1 MSHTITAYIN
11 YWINKRTK
19 YSIHSPFVYKLITS
33 GLQQPVDKNK
43 LIKFKRYRR
52 NLVNSKD
59 VISVENLDTDSQVLN
74 TTPKPVKKITGINGN
89 SQAKAKLIFNL
100 SDYFKF
106 NSILVLGSSLGI
118 NTLIFKTALP
128 QARITTIESCKNTLA
143 FTRKKLKKANINNIE
158 FIHGTV
164 DEHLLPLLDTQTFD
178 VIYTSKQHTE
188 TETLNYFNTI
198 KPLVQNDTL
207 LIFDDIHRSQDMTKI
222 WNKIISDS
230 CVSVSIDLFYLGL
243 VFFKKE
249 LSKQHFRL

>member
-1 MSHTITAYIN
+1 MSHTIKAYIN

-19 YSIHSPFVYKLITS
+19 YSIHSPFVFKLITS
-33 GLQQPVDKNK
+33 GLQQPIDKNK
-43 LIKFKRYRR
+43 LLTFKRYRR
-52 NLVNSKD
+52 KLVSSKD
-59 VISVENLDTDSQVLN
+59 IINDENWDTDSPVLN
-74 TTPKPVKKITGINGN
+74 TTRKSVKKIAGINGK
-89 SQAKAKLIFNL
+89 SLAKAKLIFNL

-106 NSILVLGSSLGI
+106 NSILVLGSSLGT

-128 QARITTIESCKNTLA
+128 QARIITIESCKNTLA
-143 FTRKKLKKANINNIE
+143 YTRKQLEKANINSIE
-158 FIHGTV
+158 FINGTV
-164 DEHLLPLLDTQTFD
+164 DEHLTPLLDTQAFD
-178 VIYTSKQHTE
+178 VIYTSRQYTE

-207 LIFDDIHRSQDMTKI
+207 LIFDDIHRSQDMEKV
-222 WNKIISDS
+222 WRKIISDS